1 MYCPICGGTTF
12 IEFRGRPNSQCSS
25 CNSKER
31 HRRIYLAILPLAPG
45 LAGEGIISIGTD
57 AMPSYI
63 NEEIQIRNVKT
74 LAEVE
79 DGNKYSVF
87 VATKTSYESADE
99 GFIARVIELADAKA
113 SIIFE
118 SVPVFK
124 QMMGLCSPDSI
135 LVDKIN
141 NAARRVSLA
150 DTYGDT
156 VYSTCAIG
164 RDDKLVYAR
173 LPV

>member
-1 MYCPICGGTTF
+1 
-12 IEFRGRPNSQCSS
+12 
-25 CNSKER
+25 
-31 HRRIYLAILPLAPG
+31 
-45 LAGEGIISIGTD
+45 
-57 AMPSYI
+57 MPSYI